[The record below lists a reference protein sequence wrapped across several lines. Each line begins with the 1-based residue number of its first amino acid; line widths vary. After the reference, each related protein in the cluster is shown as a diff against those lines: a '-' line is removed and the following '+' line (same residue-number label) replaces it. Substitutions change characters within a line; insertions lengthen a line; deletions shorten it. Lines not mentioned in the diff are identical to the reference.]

1 MRLPVE
7 SDTLETILKLLKNA
21 DKPAHPLTRR
31 LEEAFPEKK
40 AKAS

>member
-7 SDTLETILKLLKNA
+7 SDTLEDILKLLKDA
-21 DKPAHPLTRR
+21 DKPAQPLPRR
-31 LEEAFPEKK
+31 LEEAFAEKK